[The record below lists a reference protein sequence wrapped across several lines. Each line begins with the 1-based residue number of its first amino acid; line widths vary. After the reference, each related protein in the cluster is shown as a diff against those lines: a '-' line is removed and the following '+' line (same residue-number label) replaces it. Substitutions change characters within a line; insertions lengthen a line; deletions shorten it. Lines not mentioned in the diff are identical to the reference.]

1 MNKNVFKLLVPL
13 FAIIL
18 LSGIASAYY
27 YGDGYK
33 KEYTVKETYDDYG
46 YSYYE
51 KNTDKSPWGEVTTYK
66 KIKDNDGYAS
76 PYRNRVGDYW
86 SDGPSG
92 YSRTY
97 RMTNTYGDEWRHMG
111 YAWDDSYQR
120 DRYDTQYTD
129 YYYNPRYF
137 YNGNTYNWEGDEPR
151 CANSNSGRW
160 SSVSYCGNDIYHYS
174 W

>member
-76 PYRNRVGDYW
+76 PYGNRVGDYW
-86 SDGPSG
+86 YEGPSG

-151 CANSNSGRW
+151 CANDRSGRW
-160 SSVSYCGNDIYHYS
+160 SSVSYCGNNIYHYS